1 MEIDFIKNYLMI
13 FGVKN
18 SVEGKD
24 NGVADDILGIEDP
37 FSRPTG

>member
-1 MEIDFIKNYLMI
+1 MI

-24 NGVADDILGIEDP
+24 NGVADDIFGTGDP